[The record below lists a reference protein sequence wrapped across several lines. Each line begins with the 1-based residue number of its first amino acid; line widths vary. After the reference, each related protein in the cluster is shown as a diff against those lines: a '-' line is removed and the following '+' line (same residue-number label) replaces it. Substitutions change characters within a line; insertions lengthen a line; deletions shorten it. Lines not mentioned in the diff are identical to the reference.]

1 VYQRIITLGLQVKNK
16 IKGGD
21 FMIKK
26 LTIFLLIGLFLL
38 SGCAEI
44 KELYGIQP
52 SAEGQHGEEYIPI
65 EEIRIE
71 EMNELPPS
79 PVEAETPKA
88 GEIAEEPE
96 EETEVIAEEPEEEK
110 AETKKEAKVIIVK
123 ETDLVSL
130 KPKATD
136 PDGDVLTFTYT
147 SPLDATGKWKTTYGN
162 AGEYTVTITASD
174 GRLSSTK
181 DVLIIVNK
189 KEEAPVID
197 EALPEKGELNAD
209 EDSTLEFMVKAS
221 DLNNDPLAYS
231 WKLDGSEV
239 SADDSYTYNI
249 GYDDAGQHTVKIL
262 VSDGVKEASRIWAV
276 KVNNVNREPILEKIK
291 DISVKETG
299 TIVLEPRAADPDD
312 DDVTFSVDSS
322 RFRKVDGRFEW
333 KTTYDDAGEYTVTI
347 TASDGEDD
355 TIQKISI
362 TIENVNREPVIE
374 DIILG

>member
-1 VYQRIITLGLQVKNK
+1 
-16 IKGGD
+16 
-21 FMIKK
+21 MIKK